1 MKMRKIVIMLLLSV
15 ALELTGF
22 VAGLQPFRS
31 TNRTDPAGRPSQ
43 GANPVKTAVEK
54 PREGLKAD
62 QVSPTA
68 ASSAETS
75 PNEADPSRNP
85 FALPAG
91 VHSLNQP
98 SGAAANLRPPGEA
111 GASDDTG
118 PARAAVPAPPARE
131 LSGILVGPRDRV
143 AIIDGTLLRAGESL
157 EGEHVIDIR
166 QDHVVLARDGQRRT
180 LRLPPPFPEPG
191 QRTGQPERNGAAK
204 P

>member
-22 VAGLQPFRS
+22 VAGLQPFRGTS
-31 TNRTDPAGRPSQ
+31 PTGPAVRPGQ

-62 QVSPTA
+62 QVSPTGA
-68 ASSAETS
+68 PSAESS
-75 PNEADPSRNP
+75 PNQDDPSRNP
-85 FALPAG
+85 FELPAG

-111 GASDDTG
+111 GASDGAG

-143 AIIDGTLLRAGESL
+143 AIINGTLLRTGESL
-157 EGEHVIDIR
+157 EGEHLIDIR
-166 QDHVVLARDGQRRT
+166 RDHVILARDGQRRT
-180 LRLPPPFPEPG
+180 LRLPPPFPDPG